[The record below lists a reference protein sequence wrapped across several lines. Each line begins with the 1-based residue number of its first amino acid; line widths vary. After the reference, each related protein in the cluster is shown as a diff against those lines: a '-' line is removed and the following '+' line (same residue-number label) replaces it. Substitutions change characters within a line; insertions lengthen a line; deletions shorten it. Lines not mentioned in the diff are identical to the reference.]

1 MQTNALTSGSEIL
14 FHPPGCNPFYVPP
27 LLSNNYHP
35 SNPQNQ
41 PTYVKAIALTP
52 EKKRNFH
59 LKDNASYTPLNYSF
73 CNDDEENVDVNVPE
87 KPSDQVKQHW
97 VPQPKKQAPISTTRI
112 PIPKSTLS
120 IHGGYSDTDSHHK
133 SKTSQNLTSNSRA
146 PSRDSRAISVSSI
159 SAPVP
164 KMTSTQNSKGKVS
177 PNISMLVKR
186 FRHGKPQ
193 PPSARKLSNT
203 SSTPSSDK
211 SKYEWMSTTIPSSQ
225 SISAVAESS
234 SLEEINDVFDSS
246 LAELQSQ
253 VDQILKQSETPQS
266 LPTPVPTPIFT
277 PEIPSF
283 NPTPTP
289 PMLQP
294 MENISSAKTSHMV
307 PSFVYKPQ
315 TPQQVPV
322 AKQPEEPF
330 PPRIPVQDDILQ
342 QWRLKRKMEMAR
354 ATSATS
360 RDQIW
365 SSCHREAPQSCSIR
379 CSDSVNYP
387 AAEKPYTPS
396 CSPRKAEP
404 PHQVLEPRK
413 CTKSVGVSVVPTSCA
428 ETQTT
433 PKSSNENSVVSINDF
448 RTDSS
453 VSMHRV
459 TVVDGSTGTHDL
471 SPLSSKVTT
480 RSDPDMFDEGSTH
493 SRSNQRNI
501 KGRVESLKKKA
512 NLPHS
517 PTTSV
522 VKQVIGTHLFDAATD
537 VLTPGRTEGSSDVY
551 FDSSISDHSM
561 STAPTTQTKKV
572 PDDES
577 SSSPHHISSTP
588 LPNSQIP
595 PDPLPNIPSLDAAS
609 TTSGSSKKQGSI
621 QSSSEVED
629 PQDILD
635 SILDNIRNDPG
646 VFPDDPVLTSLRQQ
660 RQKYLDELTSIDDQL
675 SRLQ

>member
-27 LLSNNYHP
+27 LPSNNYHP
-35 SNPQNQ
+35 SNPQYQ
-41 PTYVKAIALTP
+41 PTDVKAIALTP

-59 LKDNASYTPLNYSF
+59 LKDNTSYTPLNYSF
-73 CNDDEENVDVNVPE
+73 CNDNEENVDVNIPE
-87 KPSDQVKQHW
+87 KPSEQVKQHW
-97 VPQPKKQAPISTTRI
+97 LPNLPPTKKQATISTTRI
-112 PIPKSTLS
+112 PIPKSTPS
-120 IHGGYSDTDSHHK
+120 IHIGFSDTDSHHK
-133 SKTSQNLTSNSRA
+133 SKTSQNITSNSRA
-146 PSRDSRAISVSSI
+146 PSRNSQPISDSSI

-211 SKYEWMSTTIPSSQ
+211 SKYEWLSTTNQSSQ
-225 SISAVAESS
+225 SISAAAESS
-234 SLEEINDVFDSS
+234 SLDEINDVFDSS

-253 VDQILKQSETPQS
+253 VDHILKQSETPQP

-283 NPTPTP
+283 TPTP

-294 MENISSAKTSHMV
+294 MENISSTKPPYMV
-307 PSFVYKPQ
+307 PSFIYKPQ
-315 TPQQVPV
+315 SPQKVPV

-354 ATSATS
+354 ATSTTS
-360 RDQIW
+360 RDHFR
-365 SSCHREAPQSCSIR
+365 SSCHREAPPSCSIR
-379 CSDSVNYP
+379 PSDNVNYP

-404 PHQVLEPRK
+404 KQGLEPRK

-459 TVVDGSTGTHDL
+459 TVVDGATGSHDL

-480 RSDPDMFDEGSTH
+480 RSDPDTFDEGSTH
-493 SRSNQRNI
+493 SRSNQRNM
-501 KGRVESLKKKA
+501 KGRVEKLKKKSG
-512 NLPHS
+512 LPHS

-522 VKQVIGTHLFDAATD
+522 VKQVIGAHLFDAATD
-537 VLTPGRTEGSSDVY
+537 VSTPGRTDRSSDVY
-551 FDSSISDHSM
+551 FDSSMSDHISDD
-561 STAPTTQTKKV
+561 Q
-572 PDDES
+572 S
-577 SSSPHHISSTP
+577 SSSSHHISSTP

-595 PDPLPNIPSLDAAS
+595 PDPLHNLPSSDAAS
-609 TTSGSSKKQGSI
+609 TASGPSKKEDTI

-635 SILDNIRNDPG
+635 SILDSIRDEPG

-660 RQKYLDELTSIDDQL
+660 RQKYLDELASIDDQL